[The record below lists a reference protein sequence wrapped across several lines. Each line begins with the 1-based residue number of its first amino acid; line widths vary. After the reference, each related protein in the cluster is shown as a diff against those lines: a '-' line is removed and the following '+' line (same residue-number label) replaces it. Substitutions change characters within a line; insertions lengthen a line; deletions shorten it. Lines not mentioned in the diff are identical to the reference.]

1 MWSTP
6 KRGQPTVNERRS
18 PMAETTGFGFQA
30 LQQSFASHLRDPEHS
45 PAPVGLED
53 RRVGIYRELI
63 FSNVE
68 SLLAGN
74 FPVLH
79 RLLPEDHWKGL
90 VRDFFIRHRARTPLF
105 TELAQEFLTFIHRER
120 VADPAD
126 PPFLLELAHYEWVEL
141 ALLISEEE
149 PDRSGLDP
157 NGDPLAGVPVLSPLA
172 WPLSYRF
179 PVHRITPDHQPQEPP
194 AEPTHL
200 VVYRNRAERVEFL
213 ETNAVTQRLFQLL
226 AEGVDRSGRE
236 QLERIA
242 AELQH
247 PNPGQVVAFGAG
259 LLDDLRARGIILGT
273 RPLAP

>member
-1 MWSTP
+1 M
-6 KRGQPTVNERRS
+6 V
-18 PMAETTGFGFQA
+18 ETTALGFQA
-30 LQQSFASHLRDPEHS
+30 VQRAFASYLRDPDRS
-45 PAPVGLED
+45 PAPAGLEE

-63 FSNVE
+63 FNNVE
-68 SLLAGN
+68 SLLAGY

-79 RLLPEDHWKGL
+79 ALLPEHHWKGL

-105 TELAQEFLTFIHRER
+105 TELAQEFLDFIHRQR
-120 VADPAD
+120 VGDPAD

-149 PDRSGLDP
+149 PDQSGLDP
-157 NGDPLAGVPVLSPLA
+157 KGDALAGVPVLSPLA

-179 PVHRITPDHQPQEPP
+179 PVHRIAPDHQPQEPP
-194 AEPTHL
+194 AGPTHL
-200 VVYRNRAERVEFL
+200 VAYRNRAERVEFL
-213 ETNAVTQRLFQLL
+213 ETNAVTQRLLQLL
-226 AEGVDRSGRE
+226 GEGADRSGGE

-247 PNPGQVVAFGAG
+247 PDPEQVVTFGAG

>member
-1 MWSTP
+1 
-6 KRGQPTVNERRS
+6 
-18 PMAETTGFGFQA
+18 MAETTALGFQA
-30 LQQSFASHLRDPEHS
+30 VQRAFASHLRDPVRS
-45 PAPVGLED
+45 PAPAGLEE

-63 FSNVE
+63 FNNVE

-105 TELAQEFLTFIHRER
+105 TELAQEFLTFVHRER
-120 VADPAD
+120 VGDPAD

-149 PDRSGLDP
+149 PDLTGLDE
-157 NGDPLAGVPVLSPLA
+157 NGDLLAGVPVLSPLA

-213 ETNAVTQRLFQLL
+213 ETNAVTQRLLQLL

-247 PNPGQVVAFGAG
+247 PDPGQVVAFGAG

>member
-1 MWSTP
+1 MVETAT
-6 KRGQPTVNERRS
+6 RGL
-18 PMAETTGFGFQA
+18 QA
-30 LQQSFASHLRDPEHS
+30 LQIAFAAHLRDPEHS
-45 PAPVGLED
+45 PAPADLED
-53 RRVGIYRELI
+53 RRVRIYRELI
-63 FSNVE
+63 FNNVE

-90 VRDFFIRHRARTPLF
+90 IRDFFIRHRAQTPLF
-105 TELAQEFLTFIHRER
+105 TELAQEFLDFIHRVR
-120 VADPAD
+120 VGDPAD

-179 PVHRITPDHQPQEPP
+179 PVHRIGPDHQPQEPP

-200 VVYRNRAERVEFL
+200 VVYRNHAERVEFL
-213 ETNAVTQRLFQLL
+213 ETNAVTQRLLQLL
-226 AEGVDRSGRE
+226 GEAAGRSGRE

-242 AELQH
+242 AELHH
-247 PNPGQVVAFGAG
+247 PDPAQVVAFGAG
-259 LLDDLRARGIILGT
+259 LLDDLRARGVILGT
-273 RPLAP
+273 RSPAP